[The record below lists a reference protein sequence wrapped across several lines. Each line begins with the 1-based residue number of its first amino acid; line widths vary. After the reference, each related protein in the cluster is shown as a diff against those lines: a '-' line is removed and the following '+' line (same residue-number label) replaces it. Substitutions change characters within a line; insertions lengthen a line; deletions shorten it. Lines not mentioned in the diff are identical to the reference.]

1 MPMKETSTPITTAEP
16 VSEERVKKGKPHR
29 STLEFLRQFA
39 RVYQSQ
45 VKGMPGI
52 VMNWVAERHN
62 RRTSIDRAQ
71 EKTYPEILDTDMI
84 HAGGD
89 VGGMKQQKSVPLST
103 RAMALFFC
111 ICWARMMAGG
121 RRLFV

>member
-1 MPMKETSTPITTAEP
+1 MPMKETSTLITTAEP

-52 VMNWVAERHN
+52 VMN
-62 RRTSIDRAQ
+62 
-71 EKTYPEILDTDMI
+71 
-84 HAGGD
+84 
-89 VGGMKQQKSVPLST
+89 
-103 RAMALFFC
+103 
-111 ICWARMMAGG
+111 
-121 RRLFV
+121 